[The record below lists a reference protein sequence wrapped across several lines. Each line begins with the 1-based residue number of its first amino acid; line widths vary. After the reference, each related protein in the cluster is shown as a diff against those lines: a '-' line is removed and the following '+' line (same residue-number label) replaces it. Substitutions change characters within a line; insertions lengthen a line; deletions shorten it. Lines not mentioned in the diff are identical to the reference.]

1 MLLVLVPQASFAQS
15 SCLAIFSCPNY
26 SLFKLLNFFF
36 VNVHYSFAQ
45 GFVNVR
51 RELQRIRIEAHTLH
65 CTIAEF
71 LSTVGDF
78 LQLSPFLCGTCCT
91 CKDCVQLWKSFGKF
105 CRMHARHYDLCI
117 PAAKHFMSLL
127 FLLPIRTLPCR
138 CARPKPK
145 IDYLHRFT
153 FKYA

>member
-1 MLLVLVPQASFAQS
+1 MLLVLVPQESFAQS

-26 SLFKLLNFFF
+26 SLLKLLNFFF

-45 GFVNVR
+45 GFVNVC
-51 RELQRIRIEAHTLH
+51 RELQRIRIEAPTLH
-65 CTIAEF
+65 CAIAEF

-78 LQLSPFLCGTCCT
+78 LQLSPFLCGTCCS
-91 CKDCVQLWKSFGKF
+91 CKDCVQLWKSFRKF
-105 CRMHARHYDLCI
+105 AECMPGIMTYA
-117 PAAKHFMSLL
+117 
-127 FLLPIRTLPCR
+127 FLLRNTLCLCCFCFQLEHLPCR